1 MIIFQNVQRSDIRKF
16 ETFSTHKVKV
26 PMLEYN
32 TRYVFKSEPH
42 LLFWYLNVNIWTFNK
57 NILSSKSEN
66 VHWAKKKWSECGFGL

>member
-32 TRYVFKSEPH
+32 TRHVFKSEPR
-42 LLFWYLNVNIWTFNK
+42 LLF
-57 NILSSKSEN
+57 
-66 VHWAKKKWSECGFGL
+66 